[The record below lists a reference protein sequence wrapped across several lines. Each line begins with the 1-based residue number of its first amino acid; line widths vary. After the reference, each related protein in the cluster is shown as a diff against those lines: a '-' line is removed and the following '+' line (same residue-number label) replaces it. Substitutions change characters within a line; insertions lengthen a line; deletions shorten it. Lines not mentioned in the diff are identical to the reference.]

1 MLLQDLAAIEVVN
14 GKELPINKGTM
25 LTRVIYKY
33 WYHNGE
39 MQAVRQLLDIRDC
52 RILSATILDQWASF
66 IWIRRKTMSLSGK
79 KIIILAENF
88 YEDLELW
95 YPYYRLKEEGA
106 DVKIVGMPGVENY
119 GSKYGYPVKPDLTPQ
134 EVEIEK
140 IDALLVPG
148 GYAPDKLRRY
158 PEMLEL
164 VRKAFDQGSVIGM
177 ICHAGWVPISAG
189 IVRGK
194 KVTSVSA
201 IKDDMV
207 NAGGEWLDQ
216 EVVVDGN
223 LISSRTP
230 ADLPAYCKAII
241 AALNE

>member
-1 MLLQDLAAIEVVN
+1 
-14 GKELPINKGTM
+14 
-25 LTRVIYKY
+25 
-33 WYHNGE
+33 
-39 MQAVRQLLDIRDC
+39 
-52 RILSATILDQWASF
+52 
-66 IWIRRKTMSLSGK
+66 MSLSGK

-95 YPYYRLKEEGA
+95 YPYYRMKEEGA
-106 DVKIVGMPGVENY
+106 DVKVVGMPGVENY
-119 GSKYGYPVKPDLTPQ
+119 SSKHGYPVKPDLTPQ

-158 PEMLEL
+158 PEMVEL

-189 IVRGK
+189 IIKGK

-201 IKDDMV
+201 IKDDMI

-230 ADLPAYCKAII
+230 VDLPAYCKAII
-241 AALNE
+241 AALNS

>member
-1 MLLQDLAAIEVVN
+1 
-14 GKELPINKGTM
+14 
-25 LTRVIYKY
+25 
-33 WYHNGE
+33 
-39 MQAVRQLLDIRDC
+39 
-52 RILSATILDQWASF
+52 
-66 IWIRRKTMSLSGK
+66 MSLSGK

-106 DVKIVGMPGVENY
+106 DVKVVGMPGVENY
-119 GSKYGYPVKPDLTPQ
+119 SSKHGYPVKPDLTPQ
-134 EVEIEK
+134 EVDIEK

-164 VRKAFDQGSVIGM
+164 VRKAFDM

-189 IVRGK
+189 IVKGK
-194 KVTSVSA
+194 KVTAVSA
-201 IKDDMV
+201 IKDDMI

-241 AALNE
+241 AALNS

>member
-1 MLLQDLAAIEVVN
+1 
-14 GKELPINKGTM
+14 
-25 LTRVIYKY
+25 
-33 WYHNGE
+33 
-39 MQAVRQLLDIRDC
+39 
-52 RILSATILDQWASF
+52 
-66 IWIRRKTMSLSGK
+66 MSLSGK
-79 KIIILAENF
+79 NVIILSENF

-106 DVKIVGMPGVENY
+106 DVKVVGMPGVESY
-119 GSKYGYPVKPDLTPQ
+119 TSKHAYPVSPDITPAD
-134 EVEIEK
+134 VDIAK

-158 PEMLEL
+158 PEMVKL
-164 VRKAFDQGSVIGM
+164 VRDAFDQGKVVGM

-189 IVRGK
+189 IVKGK

-230 ADLPAYCKAII
+230 ADLPAYCKALI
-241 AALNE
+241 AALEK

>member
-1 MLLQDLAAIEVVN
+1 
-14 GKELPINKGTM
+14 
-25 LTRVIYKY
+25 
-33 WYHNGE
+33 
-39 MQAVRQLLDIRDC
+39 
-52 RILSATILDQWASF
+52 
-66 IWIRRKTMSLSGK
+66 MSLSGK
-79 KIIILAENF
+79 NVIILAENF

-106 DVKIVGMPGVENY
+106 DVKIVGMPGVESY
-119 GSKYGYPVKPDLTPQ
+119 GSKHGYPVHPDLTPQ
-134 EVEIEK
+134 DVEIEK

-158 PEMLEL
+158 PEMLAL

-177 ICHAGWVPISAG
+177 ICHAGWLPISAG
-189 IVRGK
+189 IIKGK

-216 EVVVDGN
+216 AVVVDDN

-230 ADLPAYCKAII
+230 TDLPAYCKAII
-241 AALNE
+241 AALKK

>member
-1 MLLQDLAAIEVVN
+1 
-14 GKELPINKGTM
+14 
-25 LTRVIYKY
+25 
-33 WYHNGE
+33 
-39 MQAVRQLLDIRDC
+39 
-52 RILSATILDQWASF
+52 
-66 IWIRRKTMSLSGK
+66 MSLSGK
-79 KIIILAENF
+79 NVVILAENF

-106 DVKIVGMPGVENY
+106 DVKVVGMPGVESY
-119 GSKYGYPVKPDLTPQ
+119 GSKHGYPVSPDLTPQ
-134 EVEIEK
+134 EVVVEK

-158 PEMLEL
+158 PEMLAL
-164 VRKAFDQGSVIGM
+164 VRKAFDQGKVIGM

-189 IVRGK
+189 IIQGK

-241 AALNE
+241 AALNR

>member
-1 MLLQDLAAIEVVN
+1 
-14 GKELPINKGTM
+14 
-25 LTRVIYKY
+25 
-33 WYHNGE
+33 
-39 MQAVRQLLDIRDC
+39 
-52 RILSATILDQWASF
+52 
-66 IWIRRKTMSLSGK
+66 MSLSGK
-79 KIIILAENF
+79 NVIILAENF

-106 DVKIVGMPGVENY
+106 DVKIVGMPGVESY
-119 GSKYGYPVKPDLTPQ
+119 GSKHGYPVKPDLTPQ
-134 EVEIEK
+134 EVDLAK
-140 IDALLVPG
+140 VDALLVPG

-158 PEMLEL
+158 PEMVAL

-177 ICHAGWVPISAG
+177 ICHAGWVPISAD
-189 IVRGK
+189 IVKGK

-216 EVVVDGN
+216 AVVVDGN

-241 AALNE
+241 AAMAAK

>member
-1 MLLQDLAAIEVVN
+1 MSLA
-14 GKELPINKGTM
+14 GKK
-25 LTRVIYKY
+25 VI
-33 WYHNGE
+33 
-39 MQAVRQLLDIRDC
+39 
-52 RILSATILDQWASF
+52 ILS
-66 IWIRRKTMSLSGK
+66 
-79 KIIILAENF
+79 ENF
-88 YEDLELW
+88 YEDMELW
-95 YPYYRLKEEGA
+95 YPYYRMKEEGA
-106 DVKIVGMPGVENY
+106 DVKIVGMPGVESY
-119 GSKYGYPVKPDLTPQ
+119 TSKHAYPVKPDITPQ
-134 EVEIEK
+134 DVEIEK

-158 PEMLEL
+158 PEMVAL
-164 VRKAFDQGSVIGM
+164 VRKAFDQGSVVGM
-177 ICHAGWVPISAG
+177 ICHAGWLPITAG
-189 IVRGK
+189 IIKGK

-241 AALNE
+241 AALEAH